1 MKNPKNLFKAAIRD
15 RKHQLGVWNTI
26 GGNSVAELLGG
37 AGFDWVL
44 VDCEHSAIETVEVLP
59 ALQAI
64 AGTPGVS
71 AVVRA
76 ADNDPILIKRLLDMG
91 AQTIML
97 PYVQSASE
105 AAAAVHAMRYGP
117 RGMRG
122 MAGMTRA
129 TRYGKVEDYATTVE
143 EELCL
148 VVQVETVAGL
158 EALDDIATTDGV
170 DAVFFGPADLSA
182 SMGYPGQM
190 THPEVNKAIEAGLE
204 RLHALGVPGGV
215 MALDEGIAKRFMKQ
229 GVLFTAVAV
238 DLVLLADAVEAV
250 RNRF

>member
-1 MKNPKNLFKAAIRD
+1 MQGLEKMFSKAFG
-15 RKHQLGVWNTI
+15 LG
-26 GGNSVAELLGG
+26 AERGHDEPMSPLSP
-37 AGFDWVL
+37 D
-44 VDCEHSAIETVEVLP
+44 LP
-59 ALQAI
+59 
-64 AGTPGVS
+64 G
-71 AVVRA
+71 
-76 ADNDPILIKRLLDMG
+76 
-91 AQTIML
+91 
-97 PYVQSASE
+97 
-105 AAAAVHAMRYGP
+105 
-117 RGMRG
+117 
-122 MAGMTRA
+122 RA
-129 TRYGKVEDYATTVE
+129 TRYGKVVDYATTVE